1 MAESGLADNL
11 SKQGEMMTEMD
22 WFVLLLQIMQVISIF
37 VIGYYLTLY
46 NRAFVF
52 QNKKL
57 SKAAFFQKYTKQRA
71 RILTWLA
78 LTPQAILV
86 LLYIADRFNALDAL
100 FPQLSLSLD
109 NTVIVIFAIC
119 TIGLVILNRSF
130 RKATDTDAA

>member
-22 WFVLLLQIMQVISIF
+22 WFVILLQIMQVTSIF
-37 VIGYYLTLY
+37 VIGYFLTLY

-52 QNKKL
+52 QNPKL
-57 SKAAFFQKYTKQRA
+57 SKAAFFQKYTRQKS

-100 FPQLSLSLD
+100 FPQLDLSLD
-109 NTVIVIFAIC
+109 NTVIVIFVIC

>member
-1 MAESGLADNL
+1 MIPAKGVDSLD
-11 SKQGEMMTEMD
+11 TI
-22 WFVLLLQIMQVISIF
+22 VILLQIMQVISIF

-52 QNKKL
+52 QNQKL
-57 SKAAFFQKYTKQRA
+57 SKTAFFQKYTRQKA
-71 RILTWLA
+71 RILSWLA

-86 LLYIADRFNALDAL
+86 LLYIADRFNMLDTL
-100 FPQLSLSLD
+100 FPRFDLSLD
-109 NTVIVIFAIC
+109 NTVIVIFVIC